1 MAPGPC
7 LAQQPVETLAQDAGF
22 PFGHGKSLERELA
35 PGPCLV
41 AEKVGFEPTVPVKG
55 LPDFESGPL

>member
-1 MAPGPC
+1 M
-7 LAQQPVETLAQDAGF
+7 
-22 PFGHGKSLERELA
+22 A

-55 LPDFESGPL
+55 LPDFEFYRRLLLT